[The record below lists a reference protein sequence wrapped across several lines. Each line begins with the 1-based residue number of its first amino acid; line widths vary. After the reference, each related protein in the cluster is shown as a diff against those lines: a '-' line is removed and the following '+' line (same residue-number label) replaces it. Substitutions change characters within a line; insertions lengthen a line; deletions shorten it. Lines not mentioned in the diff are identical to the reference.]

1 MRTKRRHRKK
11 RSTKI
16 AQLNITALMDM
27 FTIILLFLLQT
38 FSAEGQAFTSTET
51 FKLPES
57 TAVAPITP
65 ELMVQITQD
74 EIIVEGKV
82 VVDLKDIRLGGDT
95 PLIKPLEDALT
106 EIAKQSVYI
115 AKRNEEL
122 ELSRTVIIMGDRR
135 IPFELLE
142 AIMYTSGRV
151 GYNNLSLAVVSN
163 R

>member
-1 MRTKRRHRKK
+1 
-11 RSTKI
+11 
-16 AQLNITALMDM
+16 MDM

-38 FSAEGQAFTSTET
+38 FSAEGEAFTVSET

-57 TAVAPITP
+57 SAIAPITP
-65 ELMVQITQD
+65 ELMVQITND

-82 VVDLKDIRLGGDT
+82 VVNIQDIRIESGA
-95 PLIKPLEDALT
+95 PLIKPLENALT

-135 IPFELLE
+135 ISFEILE
-142 AIMYTSGRV
+142 AVMYTAGRV
-151 GYNNLSLAVVSN
+151 GYNNLSLAVISN